1 MEQTEQLQFNVDGR
15 EAILL
20 RVDTHP
26 VPMSRL
32 TDSERTV
39 AAHLLEG
46 RSYREI
52 SATRSTSVH
61 TVANQARSVYRKLG
75 IQSRWQLSGR
85 LAGHEEL
92 PETGG

>member
-20 RVDTHP
+20 RVDTQP
-26 VPMSRL
+26 GPMRRL

-52 SATRSTSVH
+52 AAKRGTSVH

-75 IQSRWQLSGR
+75 IHSRWQLPAR
-85 LAGHEEL
+85 LANDEGAPKTDE
-92 PETGG
+92 